1 MVVVVGVT
9 EERAELATVAL
20 NAASGADLERGGVKI
35 NADFVF
41 RPVPLIAKAFD
52 LIEVAR
58 DNMGDLAGWQ
68 FAFIVAKGA
77 QVNRAFG
84 AAKQFGQKI
93 VADGHYDAALSW

>member
-20 NAASGADLERGGVKI
+20 DAASSADLERGGVKI

-41 RPVPLIAKAFD
+41 RPVPLITKAFD

-58 DNMGDLAGWQ
+58 DNMSDLAGWQ
-68 FAFIVAKGA
+68 FAFYCCEGRTSKSGLRCRETVRAE
-77 QVNRAFG
+77 NRRR
-84 AAKQFGQKI
+84 
-93 VADGHYDAALSW
+93 WP